1 MKKGYWS
8 GQVFEVKNPEKWNR
22 YLEKYTAIAEKAA
35 KNNTGNYKAVGMG
48 VPAKM
53 IQGEM
58 LMYAALVEFNSLQEA
73 LDCFNSDEYQDAL
86 KELGEDP
93 KETVVRNLAIIE
105 GA

>member
-1 MKKGYWS
+1 
-8 GQVFEVKNPEKWNR
+8 
-22 YLEKYTAIAEKAA
+22 
-35 KNNTGNYKAVGMG
+35 
-48 VPAKM
+48 M
-53 IQGEM
+53 IQGEK

-73 LDCFNSDEYQDAL
+73 LDCYNSDEYQDAL